1 MKRNRILNA
10 AVLALLAA
18 VLASPTPSFGWGST
32 WAGASIEQVYNSLA
46 WRIGLLRV
54 SGALRFDN
62 VGYDSNIYY
71 GATANAVSD
80 FTLRVGPAVRA
91 LLPVTQN
98 IILDLSEFP
107 QYAFYAKTKQ
117 ERSWDNTFLGQAHI
131 VFEKFYVRLGQ
142 GLSDTKNL
150 LSTELSINVRNRTD
164 APSAFI
170 LWQLTA
176 GTSVSLGY
184 TKYRLRYVN
193 PEVGG
198 ANVRQNLNR
207 TENYGNLTLYLQQ
220 TSRARFF
227 LEGEYGVVNFAEEVS
242 QPKNTRTYTVY
253 GGIDFL
259 PAPPEM
265 DQTLKAGQI
274 QGRLNIGYKKFD
286 IVDPTKKD
294 FAGLVGDTGVAVN
307 VIGLTALQGVFIRDV
322 RYSAFSDYTYYLE
335 TTYGAGLAS
344 PLTSRIVVRYD
355 FFIGRNDYPLP
366 PIAEGLP
373 EVKRIDRFTRHA
385 FRANI
390 RLRPNLTF
398 SLFGSIG
405 KRKSNLGLPS
415 DRSFFGFNLIY
426 GYEVEETP
434 LVSTVTPRDYL

>member
-1 MKRNRILNA
+1 MKKAKALSVTAVMLLGIL
-10 AVLALLAA
+10 
-18 VLASPTPSFGWGST
+18 LASPAPGFGWGST
-32 WAGASIEQVYNSLA
+32 WAGASLEQLYNSLA
-46 WRIGLLRV
+46 WRIGVLRA

-71 GATANAVSD
+71 GASANAVSD
-80 FTLRVGPAVRA
+80 FTLRVGPVVRA
-91 LLPVTQN
+91 FLPVTPS
-98 IILDLSEFP
+98 IVLDLSEFP

-117 ERSWDNTFLGQAHI
+117 ERSWDNSFLGQVHV
-131 VFEKFYVRLGQ
+131 VFERFYVRLSQ

-164 APSAFI
+164 APSAFL
-170 LWQLTA
+170 LWQLTS
-176 GTSVSLGY
+176 GTSVSLQY
-184 TKYRLRYVN
+184 KKYRLRYVN

-198 ANVRQNLNR
+198 VNVRQNLNR

-227 LEGEYGVVNFAEEVS
+227 LDGEYGEINFAEEVS
-242 QPKNTRTYTVY
+242 TPKNTRTYTIY
-253 GGIDFL
+253 GGVDFL

-265 DQTLKAGQI
+265 QQQLKAGQI

-286 IVDPTKKD
+286 ILDPSKKD
-294 FAGLVGDTGVAVN
+294 FSGLVGDTGVAVN
-307 VIGLTALQGVFIRDV
+307 VIGLTALQGIFIRDV

-335 TTYGAGLAS
+335 TTYGAGVSS
-344 PLTSRIVVRYD
+344 PLTPRFIVRYD

-366 PIAEGLP
+366 PAESGAP
-373 EVKRIDRFTRHA
+373 EVKRVDHFLRHA
-385 FRANI
+385 FRVNI
-390 RLRPNLTF
+390 RLRRDLSV

-415 DRSFFGFNLIY
+415 DRSFFGLNLVY
-426 GYEVEETP
+426 GYEVQETP
-434 LVSTVTPRDYL
+434 LVSTLTPRDYL